1 MAERKARILIVDDEP
16 PVVQLLSDYLT
27 GQGFEVSGAYS
38 GVQTL
43 ARMSQAQPDVVLLDV
58 RMPELDGVEVL
69 RRIRENYPRIPV
81 LMVSGNDDVE
91 LAKETVALGAFDY
104 ILKPVD
110 FTYLLRAIDKMLAA
124 SAAAAA
130 ETAESSAAEAAAAP
144 GPSAPGLLYDVALEI
159 FKATRSLKP
168 MARESVG
175 IPLEQAALNVVL
187 RGAGDEKSEM
197 VRALN
202 QIRTLLRFGRD
213 LGDFS
218 DDEHRRLEGHVAK
231 ARRSVGLS

>member
-27 GQGFEVSGAYS
+27 QHGFEVSGAYS

-43 ARMSQAQPDVVLLDV
+43 ARLSQAQPDVVLLDV

-81 LMVSGNDDVE
+81 LMVSGNDDVA

-110 FTYLLRAIDKMLAA
+110 FPYLLRAIDKMLAA
-124 SAAAAA
+124 SVAAAGTAASRAA
-130 ETAESSAAEAAAAP
+130 EPAAAP
-144 GPSAPGLLYDVALEI
+144 SPSAHGLLYYVALEI

-187 RGAGDEKSEM
+187 RGVGDEKLEM
-197 VRALN
+197 IRALN

-218 DDEHRRLEGHVAK
+218 DDEHRRLEGHVAR

>member
-27 GQGFEVSGAYS
+27 RQGFEVSGAYS

-43 ARMSQAQPDVVLLDV
+43 ARLSQQQPDVVLLDV

-110 FTYLLRAIDKMLAA
+110 FPYLLRAIDKMLAA
-124 SAAAAA
+124 SVAAAG
-130 ETAESSAAEAAAAP
+130 TAESRAAEPAAAP
-144 GPSAPGLLYDVALEI
+144 SPSAHGLLYDVALEI

-187 RGAGDEKSEM
+187 RGVGDEKPEM
-197 VRALN
+197 IRALN

-218 DDEHRRLEGHVAK
+218 DDEHRRLEGHVAR

>member
-16 PVVQLLSDYLT
+16 PVVQLLSDYLA

-58 RMPELDGVEVL
+58 RMPELNGVEVL

-110 FTYLLRAIDKMLAA
+110 FPYLLRAIDKMLAA
-124 SAAAAA
+124 SAAAASSA
-130 ETAESSAAEAAAAP
+130 AESSAAAAAP
-144 GPSAPGLLYDVALEI
+144 SPSTHGLLYDVALEI
-159 FKATRSLKP
+159 FKATRGLPP

-175 IPLEQAALNVVL
+175 IPLEQAALNAVL
-187 RGAGDEKSEM
+187 RGVVDEKPELI
-197 VRALN
+197 RALN
-202 QIRTLLRFGRD
+202 QIRTLLRFSRD
-213 LGDFS
+213 LGDIS